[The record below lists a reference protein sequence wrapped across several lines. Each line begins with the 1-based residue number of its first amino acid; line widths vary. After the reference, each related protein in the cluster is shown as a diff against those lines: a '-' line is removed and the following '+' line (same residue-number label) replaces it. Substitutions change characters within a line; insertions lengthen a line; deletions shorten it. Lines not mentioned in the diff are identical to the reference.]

1 MTGQKQSFVLMDCTF
16 RDGGFQTDWRFSD
29 AMVGHYFG
37 MCQAAGV
44 DIVEMGYL
52 NLDPAAGVS
61 HLGSFKALPES
72 LSDVQRQQVDL
83 GPMRAAVMIDA
94 WRILDQPVQAVAEVI
109 LAAIRRSPFPIAI
122 LRIAAM
128 SSQLE
133 GSLALAKALAGQ
145 ELAVMINLMQAAE
158 LTPEQ
163 LAHDLPALAVEPV
176 TALYFADSFG
186 RMLPEQVHR
195 LFSQA
200 RELTSLPLG
209 FHAHDNY
216 GLAVANTQAALDA
229 GARHADGTFA
239 GIGRGA
245 GNAPT
250 ETLALLK
257 SGTLEMAECEAFLAE
272 HIEPLRHTAN
282 WGYSPTYRC
291 QAKHN
296 VHPTYAQ
303 RLFEGTPLTGLERID
318 ILGKIAGHAG
328 AHKFDAGILSHYR

>member
-1 MTGQKQSFVLMDCTF
+1 MTAHNQSFVLMDCTF

-94 WRILDQPVQAVAEVI
+94 WRVLDQPVQAVAEVI
-109 LAAIRRSPFPIAI
+109 MAAIRRSPFPIAI

-145 ELAVMINLMQAAE
+145 DLAVMINLMQAAE

-200 RELTSLPLG
+200 RELTPLPLG

-239 GIGRGA
+239 GIGRGPA
-245 GNAPT
+245 TRRPKPSA
-250 ETLALLK
+250 
-257 SGTLEMAECEAFLAE
+257 C
-272 HIEPLRHTAN
+272 
-282 WGYSPTYRC
+282 
-291 QAKHN
+291 
-296 VHPTYAQ
+296 
-303 RLFEGTPLTGLERID
+303 
-318 ILGKIAGHAG
+318 
-328 AHKFDAGILSHYR
+328 